1 MRQRILKVL
10 SVSMLTLVSV
20 GCGSQGKAFKEAV
33 GRYSRHQ
40 VEYARAVT
48 DCQKT
53 DAGTYS
59 EDCIVHWA
67 FPMSGLQCLVDE
79 DAAKSVQASPS
90 KSCACSGA
98 ADPANR
104 TKACSDWLTAGN

>member
-1 MRQRILKVL
+1 MRRRILTVL
-10 SVSMLTLVSV
+10 SVSILTLTSV
-20 GCGSQGKAFKEAV
+20 NCMSQGKAFKEAV

-48 DCQKT
+48 DCKKT
-53 DAGTYS
+53 DADTYS

-79 DAAKSVQASPS
+79 DAAKSTPASSS
-90 KSCACSGA
+90 KSCACSNA

-104 TKACSDWLTAGN
+104 TKACSDWLAAGN

>member
-1 MRQRILKVL
+1 MRRRMLIVL
-10 SVSMLTLVSV
+10 SVSMLTLTSA
-20 GCGSQGKAFKEAV
+20 GCPSQGKAFKEAV

-40 VEYARAVT
+40 VEYTRAIT
-48 DCQKT
+48 DCKKT
-53 DAGTYS
+53 DANTYS
-59 EDCIVHWA
+59 EDCIVNWA

-79 DAAKSVQASPS
+79 DDAKSTPVSPS